1 MSEKYW
7 LIFVQR
13 TCNSVIAYN
22 DNNNK
27 SNSNSN
33 SNNNI
38 HLSENYGV
46 MIILNI

>member
-1 MSEKYW
+1 MSEKYC

-13 TCNSVIAYN
+13 TCNNVIAYN
-22 DNNNK
+22 DNNNT
-27 SNSNSN
+27 SNSNSD

-46 MIILNI
+46 MIILKI